1 MLCQSV
7 GKGENDSC
15 DDHHFHDSRS
25 KTLYLIALLYLIHS
39 SLDLDKNIDRCCQNT
54 GKDTGHIQGTTS
66 EEIRYVAVSTAAKQ
80 IYKGC
85 TVLNGYCHTIQYN
98 IA

>member
-7 GKGENDSC
+7 GKSKDDSC
-15 DDHHFHDSRS
+15 DDHHFHNSS
-25 KTLYLIALLYLIHS
+25 NKTFYLIALLYLIHS
-39 SLDLDKNIDRCCQNT
+39 FLNLDGNVDRCCQDT
-54 GKDTGHIQGTTS
+54 GKNTGHIQRTIS

-85 TVLNGYCHTIQYN
+85 TILNGYRHTIQYN
-98 IA
+98 IT